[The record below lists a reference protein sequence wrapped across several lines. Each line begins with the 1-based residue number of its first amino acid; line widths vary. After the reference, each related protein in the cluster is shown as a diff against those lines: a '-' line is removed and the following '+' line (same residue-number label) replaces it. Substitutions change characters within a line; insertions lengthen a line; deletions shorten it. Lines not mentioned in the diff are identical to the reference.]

1 MLLPA
6 DFCLFWWHKSP
17 CRFAGVT
24 PSMLSTLFTKGAV
37 GPHSRPDELFVS
49 VRFYGW
55 ASF

>member
-6 DFCLFWWHKSP
+6 DFCLFWWHKSYVILQGLLP
-17 CRFAGVT
+17 LCF
-24 PSMLSTLFTKGAV
+24 TLFTKGAV

-55 ASF
+55 AGF